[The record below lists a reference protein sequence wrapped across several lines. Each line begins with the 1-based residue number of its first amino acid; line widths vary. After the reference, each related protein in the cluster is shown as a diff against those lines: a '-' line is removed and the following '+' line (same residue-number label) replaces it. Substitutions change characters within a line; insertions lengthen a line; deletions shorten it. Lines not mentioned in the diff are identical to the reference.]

1 MPSIFKFS
9 FNVLAS
15 LTRSVFIWVICFL
28 NFGFGCPVQT
38 QKIHS
43 QPVSDGRGLTNGRS
57 LRLHATC
64 LIDSRNE
71 AEAPR
76 TSRQVREFP
85 PAAAT
90 LWWINSRGNS
100 SPHRYVYSLTLAT
113 VIWSG
118 LICHVCKSTLC
129 IKYSSVEP
137 YLSHFLNSV
146 PRNCSVPAWRLITEV
161 YYGRGKW
168 CVMGLTTCCA
178 CDYFGINWVA
188 SNTDVSPLTGH

>member
-1 MPSIFKFS
+1 M
-9 FNVLAS
+9 
-15 LTRSVFIWVICFL
+15 ICFL

-43 QPVSDGRGLTNGRS
+43 QPVSVGTDGRGLTNGRS

-71 AEAPR
+71 AEAPN

-90 LWWINSRGNS
+90 LGWINSRGNS
-100 SPHRYVYSLTLAT
+100 SPHRYVHSLTLTT

-146 PRNCSVPAWRLITEV
+146 PRHCSVPAWRLITEV
-161 YYGRGKW
+161 YYGREKW
-168 CVMGLTTCCA
+168 CVMGLNMLRMWL
-178 CDYFGINWVA
+178 FWNKLSRIKHWRLSINR
-188 SNTDVSPLTGH
+188 PLVWSFWGKIQLLAIYQNY